1 MKKSVQESP
10 IRISVPCIKVTQPIG
25 TFYIAS
31 IDHKILCDITFFD
44 VRRILR
50 EERAVERYLGIQR
63 PLVPKRV
70 REIGTYVNTAD
81 ACFPTSII
89 LAIQGVCATY
99 DKDTNQMELSNY
111 LEPSEGEEP
120 IYYRD
125 IAKVLDGQHR
135 IEGLRDFIGES
146 FEVNVSIFID
156 ADIADQAYIFSTVNL
171 TQTKVNRSL
180 AYDLFDLAKSR
191 SPQKTCHNIAV
202 ALDQSDGSPF
212 FERIKRL
219 GVSTEGRFY
228 ETITQATF
236 VQSLI
241 VYICKDQ
248 LQQITDRDTFLKSN
262 TPPKANAEDLKQQIF
277 RNMFIDEKDL
287 EIASIIW
294 NYFDAVKEKW
304 STAWEG
310 MGRGNILNKTNGF
323 KAFMRFLRPAYLFLK
338 KPGDVPSKKE
348 FLEIFERIDLKDA
361 EFTIDKFKPG
371 STGESELYRTLI
383 SKSKIAT

>member
-1 MKKSVQESP
+1 
-10 IRISVPCIKVTQPIG
+10 
-25 TFYIAS
+25 
-31 IDHKILCDITFFD
+31 
-44 VRRILR
+44 
-50 EERAVERYLGIQR
+50 
-63 PLVPKRV
+63 
-70 REIGTYVNTAD
+70 
-81 ACFPTSII
+81 
-89 LAIQGVCATY
+89 
-99 DKDTNQMELSNY
+99 MELSNY